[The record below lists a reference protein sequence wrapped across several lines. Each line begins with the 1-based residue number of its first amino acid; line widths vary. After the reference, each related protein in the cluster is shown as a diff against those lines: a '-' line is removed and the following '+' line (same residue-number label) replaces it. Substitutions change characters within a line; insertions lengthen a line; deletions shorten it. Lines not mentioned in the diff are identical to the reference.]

1 MIKANE
7 LRIGNLV
14 INAKGENIIVDN
26 ITIGICF
33 GLPKTYKPIPLTEE
47 ILLKCGFEKR
57 DVSLMTKEINDDMT
71 FSFSIKDS
79 RPLYVIIENM
89 QYDMDNRI
97 NTTEIVIECDS
108 LHQLQNIYFALTSEE
123 LDVTL

>member
-57 DVSLMTKEINDDMT
+57 DVSLMTKELNVIAYTNYKT
-71 FSFSIKDS
+71 F
-79 RPLYVIIENM
+79 
-89 QYDMDNRI
+89 
-97 NTTEIVIECDS
+97 
-108 LHQLQNIYFALTSEE
+108 
-123 LDVTL
+123 TLL